1 MIFLRESRDT
11 EVTSSMVQSVTLECK
26 RAQHVISIKWTTCKS
41 VCLAGGQCHLR
52 QEHCF
57 ASSVSVL
64 LKRKSWTVSNINE
77 WLNVKYNYVMLST
90 FSTGWSQSTM
100 CSLAGGENKSLI
112 STLVTPAP
120 LNFVLIHKN
129 THETFQTVTVNR
141 FSPVTARTDC
151 VACLNKTSGE
161 LGKLS

>member
-1 MIFLRESRDT
+1 MFLRESRDT

-120 LNFVLIHKN
+120 LNFVLN
-129 THETFQTVTVNR
+129 TQKHTRDISNR
-141 FSPVTARTDC
+141 HRESFFSSHGSYRLC
-151 VACLNKTSGE
+151 CLFK
-161 LGKLS
+161 